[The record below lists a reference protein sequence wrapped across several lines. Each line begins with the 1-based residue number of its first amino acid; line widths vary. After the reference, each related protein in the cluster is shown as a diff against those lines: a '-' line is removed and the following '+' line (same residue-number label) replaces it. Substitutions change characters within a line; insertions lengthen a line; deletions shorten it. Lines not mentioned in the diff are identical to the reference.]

1 MSMIRKMT
9 PVAIAIAALCSAPAF
24 ASGATATAGTGQA
37 TMWTGSSNDD
47 TTNNATLKNHVLE
60 NATGNIGVNNA
71 AGSGNQQ
78 ANTTSVAK
86 SSQGDASAAVG
97 AGQIKAGSFVMN
109 VDDVKNNAT
118 LQDDVLE
125 NASGNIGV
133 NNASGTNNQ
142 QANGT
147 AIAVSSGENGS
158 ASASVNAGQG
168 GLSWAWS
175 FNNTTNNATLKDDVL
190 QNASGNVGVN
200 NAAGDNNQQSNGLA
214 LATGDDGNASA
225 KISAGQLDVWT
236 MSLSAGKVTNNA
248 TLRDDVLENAKGN
261 VGVSNAAGENNQ
273 QGNNLAVA
281 VTDQGLA
288 SASAQSTQVSLLTG
302 SGTNEGVTNNA
313 TVQNDVLR
321 NATGNIGVNNTAG
334 TNNQQLNSLS
344 LATSTTTSEY

>member
-24 ASGATATAGTGQA
+24 ASGATATAGTSQA
-37 TMWTGSSNDD
+37 TMWTGSGNDD

-78 ANTTSVAK
+78 ANTTSVAT
-86 SSQGDASAAVG
+86 SSKGDASATVG
-97 AGQIKAGSFVMN
+97 SGQIKAGSFVVN

-147 AIAVSSGENGS
+147 AIAVGSGENGF
-158 ASASVNAGQG
+158 ASASVNVGQV
-168 GLSWAWS
+168 GLSSAWS
-175 FNNTTNNATLKDDVL
+175 FNNTTNTATLKDEVL
-190 QNASGNVGVN
+190 QDAAGNIGVN

-214 LATGDDGNASA
+214 LATADDGNASA
-225 KISAGQLDVWT
+225 KINADQLDVWT

-248 TLRDDVLENAKGN
+248 TLRDDVLENATGN

-273 QGNNLAVA
+273 QGNNLAMA
-281 VTDQGLA
+281 VSDQGLA
-288 SASAQSTQVSLLTG
+288 SASAQSTQASLLSG
-302 SGTNEGVTNNA
+302 SGTDEGVTNNA
-313 TVQNDVLR
+313 TVQNDVLQ
-321 NATGNIGVNNTAG
+321 NATGNIGVNNAAG

-344 LATSTTTSEY
+344 IATSTTE